1 MDILA
6 GFTTG
11 QIAAAAI
18 ATFGAAVI
26 RGLTGF
32 GFGFLL
38 TPILALTLSPVQA
51 VLLVNVLAFS
61 LAAAET
67 RFVLREAD
75 RSALWISALLVLT
88 VMPGLLLLSAVPSE
102 YGRVLIALAAV
113 TAFVIVVVPRRKQ
126 AERSPPGPLATGAT
140 GLVAGV
146 ATGFAAMPGI
156 SVVPYYVR
164 QDMARVTAKAS
175 MIGIF
180 GVSALA
186 SLASGAV
193 TGLLEWH
200 LLVFGLLLFP
210 LMALG
215 NWLGSLVFGRVSD
228 PVWRAFVGIVLG
240 AAALAALV
248 KL

>member
-1 MDILA
+1 MSILA
-6 GFTTG
+6 GFSTT
-11 QIAAAAI
+11 QIVAAI
-18 ATFGAAVI
+18 VAVLVSAFV

-38 TPILALTLSPVQA
+38 TPILALALSPVQA

-61 LAAAET
+61 LAFAEV
-67 RFVLREAD
+67 RYVLREAD
-75 RSALWISALLVLT
+75 RSALWISGLLVLT
-88 VMPGLLLLSAVPSE
+88 VMPGLLLLSAIPNQF
-102 YGRVLIALAAV
+102 GRVLIAFAAL
-113 TAFVIVVVPRRKQ
+113 TAFVIVVMPRRKV
-126 AERSPPGPLATGAT
+126 ASPTPPGPVTTGAT
-140 GLVAGV
+140 GLIAGV

-164 QDMARVTAKAS
+164 QALPRTTAKAS

-186 SLASGAV
+186 GLASGAV
-193 TGLLEWH
+193 TGLLEWR
-200 LLVFGLLLFP
+200 LVAFGALLFP
-210 LMALG
+210 VMALG

-228 PVWRAFVGIVLG
+228 PLWRTFVGVTLG
-240 AAALAALV
+240 AAALAALA

>member
-6 GFTTG
+6 GFSST
-11 QIAAAAI
+11 QI
-18 ATFGAAVI
+18 GAAVVAVLLAAFV

-38 TPILALTLSPVQA
+38 TPILALALSPVQA

-61 LAAAET
+61 LALAEV
-67 RFVLREAD
+67 RYVLREAD
-75 RSALWISALLVLT
+75 RSALWISGLLLLT
-88 VMPGLLLLSAVPSE
+88 VMPGLLLLSAIPIQL
-102 YGRVLIALAAV
+102 GRVLIALSAL
-113 TAFVIVVVPRRKQ
+113 TAFVIVVMPRRKQ
-126 AERSPPGPLATGAT
+126 PDAPPPGPLTTGAT
-140 GLVAGV
+140 GLIAGV

-156 SVVPYYVR
+156 SVVPYYMR
-164 QDMARVTAKAS
+164 QPMPRATAKAS

-193 TGLLEWH
+193 TGLLEWR
-200 LLVFGLLLFP
+200 LLAFGALLFP
-210 LMALG
+210 VMALG

-228 PVWRAFVGIVLG
+228 PVWRSFVGTVLG
-240 AAALAALV
+240 AAALAALL

>member
-11 QIAAAAI
+11 QIVAAAI
-18 ATFGAAVI
+18 ATLLAAFV

-38 TPILALTLSPVQA
+38 TPILALALSPVQA
-51 VLLVNVLAFS
+51 VLLVNILAFS
-61 LAAAET
+61 LAFAEI
-67 RFVLREAD
+67 RYVLREAH
-75 RSALWISALLVLT
+75 RSALWISGLLVLT
-88 VMPGLLLLSAVPSE
+88 VMPGLLLLSAIPAQL
-102 YGRVLIALAAV
+102 GRVLIAFAAL
-113 TAFVIVVVPRRKQ
+113 TAFVIVVLPRRKQ
-126 AERSPPGPLATGAT
+126 SEPSPPGPLTTGVT
-140 GLVAGV
+140 GLIAGV
-146 ATGFAAMPGI
+146 VTGFAVMPGI
-156 SVVPYYVR
+156 AVVPYYVR

-175 MIGIF
+175 MIGVF

>member
-1 MDILA
+1 MEILD
-6 GFTTG
+6 GFSTT
-11 QIAAAAI
+11 QIVAAVG
-18 ATFGAAVI
+18 ATLGAAFV

-38 TPILALTLSPVQA
+38 APILALALLPIEA

-61 LAAAET
+61 LALSEI
-67 RFVLREAD
+67 RYVLREAD
-75 RSALWISALLVLT
+75 RSAYWIMGLLILT
-88 VMPGLLLLSAVPSE
+88 TMPGLLLLSATPPPVA
-102 YGRVLIALAAV
+102 RVLIALAAL
-113 TAFVIVVVPRRKQ
+113 TAFVVVIFPRRKEPK
-126 AERSPPGPLATGAT
+126 APGKVATGAT
-140 GLVAGV
+140 GLIAGV
-146 ATGFAAMPGI
+146 MTGFAAMPGI

-164 QDMARVTAKAS
+164 QDMPRVTAKAS
-175 MIGIF
+175 MIGVF

-186 SLASGAV
+186 SLSSGAV

-200 LLVFGLLLFP
+200 LLVFGLMLFP
-210 LMALG
+210 VMALG

-240 AAALAALV
+240 AAAVAALA